1 MFSSGSSNGDAICV
15 NITIID
21 DNILEVD
28 QFFIL
33 TLSTADENVI
43 LEEHEIVIGIIDQF
57 NGSSSKCKVPL
68 ILFYILLSRSV
79 CFCPCL
85 D

>member
-1 MFSSGSSNGDAICV
+1 MIAIIIGLAGIDFVGLSSVETFSSGSSTGDTICI

-21 DNILEVD
+21 DNILEIE

-43 LEEHEIVIGIIDQF
+43 LEEYEIVINIIDQF
-57 NGSSSKCKVPL
+57 NGSS
-68 ILFYILLSRSV
+68 FRM
-79 CFCPCL
+79 
-85 D
+85 